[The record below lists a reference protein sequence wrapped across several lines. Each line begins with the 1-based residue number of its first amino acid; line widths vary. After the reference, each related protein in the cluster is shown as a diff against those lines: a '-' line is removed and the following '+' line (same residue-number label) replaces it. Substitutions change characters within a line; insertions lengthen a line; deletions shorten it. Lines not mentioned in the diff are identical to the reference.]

1 MKKKYICWVC
11 VDALKVGTW
20 KQAEALASKW
30 IGKYEKK
37 PIHLP
42 SWCRWMP
49 SKIFAKL
56 PVFLKNMAVKSITDP
71 LPDIII
77 AAGRQAVLVA
87 LALKRSTKTVVLM
100 NPGISP
106 QHFDAVVAPTHDQL
120 LGKNVIFTQG
130 AIHAIQP
137 EKLVFP
143 RTLEKY
149 TNPRVGILLGGNSVH
164 GTYKDEL
171 AIKMANDLRTF
182 INSNSALIGASL
194 IITPSRRTPLK
205 WLEIFER
212 NLDGV
217 PYWIWNQKTK
227 NPYPNLLK
235 GIDAIIVCEDSISM
249 ASEACVMGKPV
260 LIYPTGITKLKFKR
274 FYQQLFARKHAQ
286 PFEIKANLNNQLVLN
301 ELDKV
306 IEQLNKMNFF
316 PAKNPT

>member
-37 PIHLP
+37 PVDLP
-42 SWCRWMP
+42 AWCRWMP
-49 SKIFAKL
+49 SKVFAKL
-56 PVFLKNMAVKSITDP
+56 PVFLKNMAVKKITGP

-87 LALKRSTKTVVLM
+87 LALRQSAKTVVLM

-106 QHFDAVVAPTHDQL
+106 QLFDAVVAPIHDQL
-120 LGKNVIFTQG
+120 DGKNVICTQG

-137 EKLVFP
+137 ENLVFP
-143 RTLEKY
+143 RALEKY

-164 GTYKDEL
+164 GNYKDEL

-205 WLEIFER
+205 WLKVFEH

-217 PYWIWNQKTK
+217 SYWIWNQKTK

-235 GIDAIIVCEDSISM
+235 GVDAIIVCEDSISM
-249 ASEACVMGKPV
+249 ASEACIMGKPV

-274 FYQQLFARKHAQ
+274 FYHQLFSQRHAQ
-286 PFEIKANLNNQLVLN
+286 PFEVKSKLNNPLVLN